1 MQAVTLDKRR
11 LSDTFI
17 STGERQLT
25 EKKKKEIRIS
35 RRTSKKF
42 HWKQRCLSLIV
53 LYLGSNL
60 DRMVHLSQLI
70 LGDTGCVSYVVLCR
84 KNKVAA
90 IVDPF
95 QGFETRVEEELKI
108 LGNPRV
114 KYVIDTHTHADR
126 HSSSSFFADKYGTG
140 GVVKSE
146 KTKYVGEKSKT
157 KDGDTLSVGG
167 ADIKVLF
174 TPGHTYDHNCYLI
187 DQDYLLVGDCLFIG
201 DVGRIDLGGNPREK
215 SDLLF
220 DSLRKLEKMS
230 PDLKVCPNH
239 VGAAHAI
246 SSEET
251 FSSIGKEI
259 KTNEAMQIK
268 DKDEFFTYMTEG
280 WPPKPDD
287 WEQIIQD
294 NLNG

>member
-1 MQAVTLDKRR
+1 
-11 LSDTFI
+11 
-17 STGERQLT
+17 
-25 EKKKKEIRIS
+25 
-35 RRTSKKF
+35 
-42 HWKQRCLSLIV
+42 
-53 LYLGSNL
+53 
-60 DRMVHLSQLI
+60 MVHLSQLI
-70 LGDTGCVSYVVLCR
+70 LGDTGCVSYIVLCK

-95 QGFETRVEEELKI
+95 QGFEAQVEEELKT

-114 KYVIDTHTHADR
+114 KYVMDTHTHADR
-126 HSSSSFFADKYGTG
+126 RSSSPFFVDKYNTE

-146 KTKYVGEKSKT
+146 KSKYEGKKRAT
-157 KDGDTLSVGG
+157 KDEDVLEVGN
-167 ADIKVLF
+167 AKMKVQF

-187 DQDYLLVGDCLFIG
+187 DDEYLLVGDCLFIG
-201 DVGRIDLGGNPREK
+201 DVGRIDLGGDHREK

-220 DSLRKLEKMS
+220 DSLRKLEKMD

-239 VGAAHAI
+239 VGAVHAI
-246 SSEET
+246 SSEST
-251 FSSIGKEI
+251 FSSIGTEI

-268 DKDEFFTYMTEG
+268 DKDEFFTYMTKG

>member
-1 MQAVTLDKRR
+1 
-11 LSDTFI
+11 
-17 STGERQLT
+17 
-25 EKKKKEIRIS
+25 
-35 RRTSKKF
+35 
-42 HWKQRCLSLIV
+42 
-53 LYLGSNL
+53 
-60 DRMVHLSQLI
+60 MVHLSQLI
-70 LGDTGCVSYVVLCR
+70 LGDTGCVSYIVLC
-84 KNKVAA
+84 KKSKVAA

-95 QGFETRVEEELKI
+95 QGFEARVEEELKT

-114 KYVIDTHTHADR
+114 KYVMDTHTHADR
-126 HSSSSFFADKYGTG
+126 RSSSSFFVDKYGTG

-146 KTKYVGEKSKT
+146 KTKYMGEKSAT
-157 KDGDTLSVGG
+157 EDGDTLPVGG

-187 DQDYLLVGDCLFIG
+187 DDYLLVGDCLFIG
-201 DVGRIDLGGNPREK
+201 DVGRIDLGGDPREK

-220 DSLRKLEKMS
+220 DSLRKLEKMN

-239 VGAAHAI
+239 VGAVHAI
-246 SSEET
+246 SSEAT
-251 FSSIGKEI
+251 FSSIGTEI

-268 DKDEFFTYMTEG
+268 DKDEFFIYMTEG
-280 WPPKPDD
+280 WPPKPND

>member
-1 MQAVTLDKRR
+1 M
-11 LSDTFI
+11 
-17 STGERQLT
+17 
-25 EKKKKEIRIS
+25 
-35 RRTSKKF
+35 
-42 HWKQRCLSLIV
+42 SLIV
-53 LYLGSNL
+53 RYLGGNL

-70 LGDTGCVSYVVLCR
+70 LGDTGCVSYVILCR
-84 KNKVAA
+84 KNKVAV

-95 QGFETRVEEELKI
+95 QGFEERVEEELNA
-108 LGNPRV
+108 LGNPHV
-114 KYVIDTHTHADR
+114 KYVMDTHTHADR
-126 HSSSSFFADKYGTG
+126 RSSSSFFVDKYSTG

-146 KTKYVGEKSKT
+146 KSKYMGEKRAT
-157 KDGDTLSVGG
+157 KNGDVLTVGG
-167 ADIKVLF
+167 ADIKVLY

>member
-1 MQAVTLDKRR
+1 MLSKTLDKRR
-11 LSDTFI
+11 LSDTFT
-17 STGERQLT
+17 STGERLFT
-25 EKKKKEIRIS
+25 EKKKNEIRIS

-70 LGDTGCVSYVVLCR
+70 LGDTGCISYIVLCR
-84 KNKVAA
+84 EKKVAA

-95 QGFETRVEEELKI
+95 LDFENRVEEELNT
-108 LGNPRV
+108 LGNPHV
-114 KYVIDTHTHADR
+114 KYVMDTHTNADR
-126 HSSSSFFADKYGTG
+126 RSSSTFFVDKYNTG
-140 GVVKSE
+140 GIVKSE
-146 KTKYVGEKSKT
+146 KSKYAGEKRET
-157 KDGDTLSVGG
+157 QDNDILVVGD
-167 ADIKVLF
+167 AKIKVIF

-187 DQDYLLVGDCLFIG
+187 NEDYLLVGDCLFIG
-201 DVGRIDLGGNPREK
+201 DVGRIDLGGNHREK

-220 DSLRKLEKMS
+220 DSLRKLEKM
-230 PDLKVCPNH
+230 PLDLKVCPNH

-259 KTNEAMQIK
+259 KTNEAIQIK
-268 DKDEFFTYMTEG
+268 NKDEFFTYMTEG

-287 WEQIIQD
+287 WKQIIQD

>member
-1 MQAVTLDKRR
+1 M
-11 LSDTFI
+11 
-17 STGERQLT
+17 
-25 EKKKKEIRIS
+25 
-35 RRTSKKF
+35 
-42 HWKQRCLSLIV
+42 SLIV
-53 LYLGSNL
+53 LYVQGTL
-60 DRMVHLSQLI
+60 DIMVHLSQLI
-70 LGDTGCVSYVVLCR
+70 LGETGCVSYVIFCKKR
-84 KNKVAA
+84 KEVA

-95 QGFETRVEEELKI
+95 QGFEDLVEKELDG
-108 LGNPRV
+108 LESPHV

-126 HSSSSFFADKYGTG
+126 RSSSSFFADKYETG

-146 KTKYVGEKSKT
+146 KSKYKGKKRAT
-157 KDGDTLSVGG
+157 KDEDILEVGD
-167 ADIKVLF
+167 AKMKVLF

-187 DQDYLLVGDCLFIG
+187 DDEYLLVGDCLFIG
-201 DVGRIDLGGNPREK
+201 DVGRIDLGGDYREK

-220 DSLRKLEKMS
+220 DSLRKLEKMN

-246 SSEET
+246 SSEAT
-251 FSSIGKEI
+251 FSSIDTEI

-268 DKDEFFTYMTEG
+268 DKDEFFIYMTED

-287 WEQIIQD
+287 WKQIIQD

>member
-108 LGNPRV
+108 LGNPCV
-114 KYVIDTHTHADR
+114 KYVMDTHTHADR

-157 KDGDTLSVGG
+157 
-167 ADIKVLF
+167 
-174 TPGHTYDHNCYLI
+174 
-187 DQDYLLVGDCLFIG
+187 
-201 DVGRIDLGGNPREK
+201 
-215 SDLLF
+215 
-220 DSLRKLEKMS
+220 
-230 PDLKVCPNH
+230 
-239 VGAAHAI
+239 
-246 SSEET
+246 
-251 FSSIGKEI
+251 
-259 KTNEAMQIK
+259 
-268 DKDEFFTYMTEG
+268 
-280 WPPKPDD
+280 
-287 WEQIIQD
+287 
-294 NLNG
+294 